1 MRRTL
6 ITIGL
11 LAAPRAALACPV
23 CFGQNDSPLAVA
35 MNQGILLMLGV
46 VALVLGAFASFFIVL
61 IRRAKFAAEQ
71 AASAEVVASEADAGH
86 YLRSQE
92 GTAQC

>member
-1 MRRTL
+1 MRRAV
-6 ITIGL
+6 ITAVL

-46 VALVLGAFASFFIVL
+46 VALVLGAFASFFVVL
-61 IRRAKFAAEQ
+61 IRRARAAEL
-71 AASAEVVASEADAGH
+71 AASAEVAARPAAAGH
-86 YLRSQE
+86 YLGSQE

>member
-1 MRRTL
+1 MRKTVIAL
-6 ITIGL
+6 AL

-35 MNQGILLMLGV
+35 MNQGILMMLGV

-61 IRRAKFAAEQ
+61 IRRAKAAEQ
-71 AASAEVVASEADAGH
+71 AASAEVVARPAEAGH
-86 YLRSQE
+86 YLGSQE
-92 GTAQC
+92 GTA